1 MTASTQSSWIGF
13 LVWRIGKSIPVLF
26 AAAFLVFV
34 LVDLVPGDPSITR
47 LGQPTDAAE
56 RTKWLEENGF
66 NDPIPVRYVR
76 FLGDALR
83 GDFGHTL
90 VSRQDI
96 GTVVREVT
104 PVTLQLTGCA
114 IAVALVV
121 AAFIGAL
128 AALKYD
134 SWLGRLFQNVAT
146 LLMSTPNY
154 WLSIVAV
161 GVFAVT
167 LRWFPTG
174 GYVSLSEGGVY
185 AWFRCMVI
193 PSTMLA
199 LPIAGALARIIR
211 TAILE
216 ELDKDYMRF
225 ARAQGLSPARI
236 VFSHLLR
243 NVAIAPVTVLGLYA
257 GYLLAGAAFIETAL
271 SMPGI
276 GRLVVDAALKADIWT
291 LRAVAVLVAAIFL
304 LITVL
309 VDVAVFLLDPRSRVG
324 SH

>member
-1 MTASTQSSWIGF
+1 MVAARQTSWLVF
-13 LVWRIGKSIPVLF
+13 LTWRIVKSIPVLF

-47 LGQPTDAAE
+47 LGQPTDAAG
-56 RTKWLEENGF
+56 RARWLEENGF
-66 NDPIPVRYVR
+66 NDPIPIRYVS

-96 GTVVREVT
+96 GTVVSEVT
-104 PVTLQLTGCA
+104 PVTLQLTGVAMVIALLLAAA
-114 IAVALVV
+114 IGGLS
-121 AAFIGAL
+121 
-128 AALKYD
+128 ALKYD
-134 SWLGRLFQNVAT
+134 SWIGRLFQNLAT

-174 GYVSLSEGGVY
+174 GYVSLAKGGVLTWLRY
-185 AWFRCMVI
+185 MVI

-211 TAILE
+211 TATLE

-225 ARAQGLSPARI
+225 ARAQGLSSASI
-236 VFSHLLR
+236 VLSHLMR
-243 NVAIAPVTVLGLYA
+243 NVAITPVTVLGLYA

-271 SMPGI
+271 SIPGI

-309 VDVAVFLLDPRSRVG
+309 VDVALFLLDPRSRNG